1 MDQSSVWDLS
11 TLAQVGRAITAAAQD
26 PQELAEV
33 AFLETARLVPT
44 DFFQL
49 GLFEGEQYRTLIW
62 IRDGNR
68 VDNLSFTLDAKNE
81 NIIGWVRRSGE
92 PLLVRN
98 FEEEIDQ
105 LPARPSYDAED
116 PPVSGLFF
124 PLRVANSTIG
134 LLALQS
140 RQPDAFSNN
149 HLQLL
154 SIISQSLAASLTH
167 LTYRQETES
176 LTLHM
181 VLIQEISRL
190 LMSLDP
196 LTERLHQVVTL
207 MAEVLNYAGV
217 DVYELQDDQ
226 LKLHTSSLAD
236 SSRGIDGKFPE
247 IVQRCADTSH
257 LQVSF
262 LGDETSVDETTT
274 SWEYAFPLQVVNH
287 ELGVLYIRS
296 RDAVEIE
303 GEQGNI
309 LAMVA
314 NQLGFAMLE
323 ARNYDDRQEEAW
335 MTTVLLEVAKHA
347 AQPGDTMVALQA
359 VLQLATLLAGTDWAM
374 LLLAEDNHDQL
385 RIGVSA
391 GFRRQEMLPFE
402 TMRISIGDFNLEPP
416 FSESESPTSIELPE
430 GLAELLAQSQALC
443 LKLSDGENLMGLL
456 LMEGGPLPG
465 IRPALL
471 AGIGH
476 QVSLR
481 LENARLIEEAA
492 ARQSLERELMMAR
505 TIQASFLPENL
516 PEVEGWELAAAWEV
530 AREVGGDFYDFIP
543 LPPSEE
549 SERWGI
555 VIADVADKGI
565 PAALYMALC
574 RTMLRSV
581 AQTHILPGRTLEI
594 VNQQL
599 ISDTR
604 ADLFVSIFYGVWE
617 PSMARITYA
626 NAGHLPPFLFSK
638 GKRAKLIREHGMVLG
653 VIPDVQFSDQ
663 VIELALG
670 DLFVLYTDG
679 VSEAFNHDHELFGF
693 QRLESLVL
701 SKDDWDAT
709 TIAAAIVDRVTE
721 YSGGR
726 DFSDDLTV
734 VTMRRK
740 P

>member
-11 TLAQVGRAITAAAQD
+11 TLAQVGRAIAAAAHD

-33 AFLETARLVPT
+33 AFLETARLVST

-49 GLFEGEQYRTLIW
+49 GLFQGEVYRTLIW
-62 IRDGNR
+62 VRDGNR
-68 VDNLSFTLDAKNE
+68 VDNLSFSLDTENE

-98 FEEEIDQ
+98 FEEEINQ
-105 LPARPSYDAED
+105 LPARPGYDAAD
-116 PPVSGLFF
+116 PPVSGLFL
-124 PLRVANSTIG
+124 PLRVANSTVG

-140 RQPDAFSNN
+140 RKPDAFSEN

-154 SIISQSLAASLTH
+154 SIISHSLAASLAH
-167 LTYRQETES
+167 MTYRQEAEF
-176 LTLHM
+176 LALHM
-181 VLIQEISRL
+181 VLVQEVSRL

-196 LTERLHQVVTL
+196 LDERLHQVVTL

-217 DVYELQDDQ
+217 DVYELLDDK
-226 LKLHTSSLAD
+226 LSLHTSSLTQ
-236 SSRGIDGKFPE
+236 SSGETDGGIPE
-247 IVQRCADTSH
+247 IVQRCADRSSV
-257 LQVSF
+257 QVSSRGDGS
-262 LGDETSVDETTT
+262 LGGETSPL
-274 SWEYAFPLQVVNH
+274 WESAFPLQVVDH
-287 ELGVLYIRS
+287 VLGVVQIRS
-296 RDAVEIE
+296 WNEVDIE

-323 ARNYDDRQEEAW
+323 ARNYDERQEEAW

-359 VLQLATLLAGTDWAM
+359 VLQLATLLAGTDWA
-374 LLLAEDNHDQL
+374 LLLLPEDTNDQL
-385 RIGVSA
+385 RIGLSA
-391 GFRRQEMLPFE
+391 GFRRQETLPFE
-402 TMRISIGDFNLEPP
+402 TLRINIRDFKLEPP
-416 FSESESPTSIELPE
+416 FDESEDPTSIELPQ
-430 GLAELLAQSQALC
+430 GLAELLSQSHALC
-443 LKLSDGENLMGLL
+443 LKLSDGANLMGLL

-481 LENARLIEEAA
+481 LENARLVEEAA
-492 ARQSLERELMMAR
+492 VRQSLERELMMAR
-505 TIQASFLPENL
+505 TIQASFLPGEL
-516 PEVEGWELAAAWEV
+516 PAIEGWEVAAAWES

-543 LPPSEE
+543 LPSTDE

-604 ADLFVSIFYGVWE
+604 ADLFVSIFYAVWE
-617 PSMARITYA
+617 PSLARLTYA
-626 NAGHLPPFLFSK
+626 NAGHLPPLLFTK
-638 GKRAKLIREHGMVLG
+638 GKRAKLIREHGIVLG
-653 VIPDVQFSDQ
+653 VIPDAQFSDQ
-663 VIELALG
+663 VLELAPG

-679 VSEAFNHDHELFGF
+679 VSEAFNHDQELFGL
-693 QRLESLVL
+693 QRLESLIL
-701 SKDDWDAT
+701 SLDDWNAA
-709 TIAAAIVDRVTE
+709 TIAAAIVDRIVE
-721 YSGGR
+721 YKGGR
-726 DFSDDLTV
+726 DFSDDLTT
-734 VTMRRK
+734 VTMRRM